1 MSAAI
6 FDGIAA
12 GLKADPSI
20 AKKANGVFQF
30 NLSKPASEW
39 VVDCKAAT
47 VTPGKAAKA
56 DVTLTLSDADFVAM
70 AAGKLNGMQAFM
82 SGKLKIKVRARR
94 PPSLLHPRLHRDF
107 RSRTHPPVAPQG
119 NMALAQKF
127 GALTDAAKKHAGKA
141 APAAA
146 APAASSSGGGGDGPA
161 GFASTAIFETI
172 AAGLKAN
179 PAAAKKVRGRDR
191 LRRRPRAILPRAILR
206 RGILCVASAQ
216 FSQPC
221 FRDPPQVNGVFQFNI
236 TKGPG
241 GKGATW
247 TVDAKGGNC
256 VKPSAPP
263 KADCTI
269 TISDA
274 DFVAMSTGKLNGMQA
289 FMSGKMK
296 IKGNMALAQK
306 FGALVDQ
313 KKSKL

>member
-12 GLKADPSI
+12 GLKADPTI

-47 VTPGKAAKA
+47 VKPGKAAKA

-82 SGKLKIKVRARR
+82 SGKLKIKVRASCRR
-94 PPSLLHPRLHRDF
+94 RGSPPMHRAL
-107 RSRTHPPVAPQG
+107 RSRTRPPIAPQG

-172 AAGLKAN
+172 GAGLKAN
-179 PAAAKKVRGRDR
+179 PAAAKKVR
-191 LRRRPRAILPRAILR
+191 
-206 RGILCVASAQ
+206 
-216 FSQPC
+216 
-221 FRDPPQVNGVFQFNI
+221 
-236 TKGPG
+236 
-241 GKGATW
+241 
-247 TVDAKGGNC
+247 
-256 VKPSAPP
+256 
-263 KADCTI
+263 
-269 TISDA
+269 
-274 DFVAMSTGKLNGMQA
+274 
-289 FMSGKMK
+289 
-296 IKGNMALAQK
+296 
-306 FGALVDQ
+306 
-313 KKSKL
+313 

>member
-12 GLKADPSI
+12 GLKADPTI

-47 VTPGKAAKA
+47 VKPGKAAKA

-94 PPSLLHPRLHRDF
+94 PPSPFHPLLHRAL
-107 RSRTHPPVAPQG
+107 RSRTRLPIAPQG

-172 AAGLKAN
+172 GAGLKAN
-179 PAAAKKVRGRDR
+179 PAAAKKVR
-191 LRRRPRAILPRAILR
+191 
-206 RGILCVASAQ
+206 
-216 FSQPC
+216 
-221 FRDPPQVNGVFQFNI
+221 
-236 TKGPG
+236 
-241 GKGATW
+241 
-247 TVDAKGGNC
+247 
-256 VKPSAPP
+256 
-263 KADCTI
+263 
-269 TISDA
+269 
-274 DFVAMSTGKLNGMQA
+274 
-289 FMSGKMK
+289 
-296 IKGNMALAQK
+296 
-306 FGALVDQ
+306 
-313 KKSKL
+313 

>member
-1 MSAAI
+1 MQAALAVHAAMSAAI

-12 GLKADPSI
+12 GLKADPTI
-20 AKKANGVFQF
+20 AKKA
-30 NLSKPASEW
+30 
-39 VVDCKAAT
+39 
-47 VTPGKAAKA
+47 
-56 DVTLTLSDADFVAM
+56 
-70 AAGKLNGMQAFM
+70 
-82 SGKLKIKVRARR
+82 
-94 PPSLLHPRLHRDF
+94 
-107 RSRTHPPVAPQG
+107 
-119 NMALAQKF
+119 
-127 GALTDAAKKHAGKA
+127 
-141 APAAA
+141 
-146 APAASSSGGGGDGPA
+146 
-161 GFASTAIFETI
+161 
-172 AAGLKAN
+172 
-179 PAAAKKVRGRDR
+179 
-191 LRRRPRAILPRAILR
+191 
-206 RGILCVASAQ
+206 
-216 FSQPC
+216 
-221 FRDPPQVNGVFQFNI
+221 NGVFQFNI

>member
-47 VTPGKAAKA
+47 VKPGKAAKA

-82 SGKLKIKVRARR
+82 SGKMKIK
-94 PPSLLHPRLHRDF
+94 
-107 RSRTHPPVAPQG
+107 G

-146 APAASSSGGGGDGPA
+146 APAAASSSGGGGGDGPA

-172 AAGLKAN
+172 GAGLKAN
-179 PAAAKKVRGRDR
+179 PAAAKKVR
-191 LRRRPRAILPRAILR
+191 
-206 RGILCVASAQ
+206 
-216 FSQPC
+216 
-221 FRDPPQVNGVFQFNI
+221 
-236 TKGPG
+236 
-241 GKGATW
+241 
-247 TVDAKGGNC
+247 
-256 VKPSAPP
+256 
-263 KADCTI
+263 
-269 TISDA
+269 
-274 DFVAMSTGKLNGMQA
+274 
-289 FMSGKMK
+289 
-296 IKGNMALAQK
+296 
-306 FGALVDQ
+306 
-313 KKSKL
+313 

>member
-12 GLKADPSI
+12 GLKADPTI

-39 VVDCKAAT
+39 VVDCKKGT
-47 VTPGKAAKA
+47 VSSGKAAKA

-94 PPSLLHPRLHRDF
+94 PPSPFHPLLHRAL
-107 RSRTHPPVAPQG
+107 RSRTRLPIAPQG

-146 APAASSSGGGGDGPA
+146 AAAASSSGGGGGDGPA

-172 AAGLKAN
+172 GAGLKAN
-179 PAAAKKVRGRDR
+179 PAAAKKVRARY
-191 LRRRPRAILPRAILR
+191 RRPPHAIRPRATPSARAISLSRATIRRAIL
-206 RGILCVASAQ
+206 
-216 FSQPC
+216 
-221 FRDPPQVNGVFQFNI
+221 
-236 TKGPG
+236 
-241 GKGATW
+241 
-247 TVDAKGGNC
+247 
-256 VKPSAPP
+256 
-263 KADCTI
+263 
-269 TISDA
+269 
-274 DFVAMSTGKLNGMQA
+274 
-289 FMSGKMK
+289 
-296 IKGNMALAQK
+296 
-306 FGALVDQ
+306 
-313 KKSKL
+313 

>member
-12 GLKADPSI
+12 GLKADPTI

-47 VTPGKAAKA
+47 VKPGKAAKA

-82 SGKLKIKVRARR
+82 SGKLKIKVRATAAVAA
-94 PPSLLHPRLHRDF
+94 PPAPAPHS
-107 RSRTHPPVAPQG
+107 RSRTRLPLAPQG

-146 APAASSSGGGGDGPA
+146 PAAASSSGGGGGDGPA

-172 AAGLKAN
+172 GAGLKAN
-179 PAAAKKVRGRDR
+179 PAAAKKVRERDR
-191 LRRRPRAILPRAILR
+191 LRRRRRAILPRAILW
-206 RGILCVASAQ
+206 RGILSAALRACAQ

-221 FRDPPQVNGVFQFNI
+221 FHDPPVR
-236 TKGPG
+236 
-241 GKGATW
+241 
-247 TVDAKGGNC
+247 
-256 VKPSAPP
+256 
-263 KADCTI
+263 
-269 TISDA
+269 
-274 DFVAMSTGKLNGMQA
+274 
-289 FMSGKMK
+289 
-296 IKGNMALAQK
+296 
-306 FGALVDQ
+306 
-313 KKSKL
+313 

>member
-1 MSAAI
+1 
-6 FDGIAA
+6 
-12 GLKADPSI
+12 
-20 AKKANGVFQF
+20 
-30 NLSKPASEW
+30 
-39 VVDCKAAT
+39 
-47 VTPGKAAKA
+47 
-56 DVTLTLSDADFVAM
+56 
-70 AAGKLNGMQAFM
+70 
-82 SGKLKIKVRARR
+82 
-94 PPSLLHPRLHRDF
+94 
-107 RSRTHPPVAPQG
+107 
-119 NMALAQKF
+119 MALAQKF

-146 APAASSSGGGGDGPA
+146 PAAAASSSGGGGGDGPA

-172 AAGLKAN
+172 GAGLKAN
-179 PAAAKKVRGRDR
+179 PAAAKKVRERDR

-206 RGILCVASAQ
+206 RGILSAALRPGAQ
-216 FSQPC
+216 FSESC
-221 FRDPPQVNGVFQFNI
+221 HYDPPQVNGVFQFNI